1 MILLLISV
9 GFLIAGIIIYSVG
22 KMKNKTC
29 PMVIGF
35 ILNSIFLLTCIAHI
49 GVFTGYQST
58 TGLREDIV
66 FNLDRAYELNLNK
79 YSNLQ
84 YYNEYYEQAV
94 DYNETLDNR
103 VRLRQNPWTSWFID
117 PRLESNYN
125 DLKIDLDKYSI
136 EIYKNMNEDLKVE

>member
-9 GFLIAGIIIYSVG
+9 GLLIAGIIIYSIG
-22 KMKNKTC
+22 KMKNKLC

-35 ILNSIFLLTCIAHI
+35 ILNAIFLLTCIAHI

-58 TGLREDIV
+58 TGLREEIV